1 MTDNITSSES
11 LAEDGIEHHEFT
23 WVSGHHTIRV
33 GVQYTPK
40 YIYIYDHLG
49 IESLE
54 PRKAPL
60 PITRTGCL
68 SRFVEI
74 GEVDA
79 FGGPEK
85 VVRMM
90 LDEAAS
96 SPEWQE
102 YLSAS
107 RQASLF

>member
-1 MTDNITSSES
+1 MTDNITSSVS
-11 LAEDGIEHHEFT
+11 PAEDGIEHHEFT

-33 GVQYTPK
+33 GIDYTPK

-49 IESLE
+49 IHSLE
-54 PRKAPL
+54 PARAPL
-60 PITRTGCL
+60 PITRTGYL
-68 SRFVEI
+68 SRFMEI

-79 FGGPEK
+79 YGGPEK

-90 LDEAAS
+90 LDEAAQS
-96 SPEWQE
+96 QEWKE

-107 RQASLF
+107 RQGSLF